1 MVATFVENFQALM
14 TQCRELETQHHER
27 LVEIGLHLLDKGIK
41 DELDSVLAEELQEVL
56 AAVDVISKRLQ
67 QLRSE
72 FVIFVACKFVGSLT
86 TDQSGIYYN

>member
-41 DELDSVLAEELQEVL
+41 DELDSVLAEELQEVI

-72 FVIFVACKFVGSLT
+72 FVIFVACKFVSSLT
-86 TDQSGIYYN
+86 TDQSGNYYN